1 MPPRKTWR
9 RWASIL
15 VSREKTELLTFVI
28 TKIIGDMTY
37 VTINMRLR
45 YIPRLCTILC
55 RKWGKTCNNRLRNVQ
70 KLHAIMHKNRAK
82 NKRCKC
88 T

>member
-1 MPPRKTWR
+1 
-9 RWASIL
+9 
-15 VSREKTELLTFVI
+15 
-28 TKIIGDMTY
+28 MTY
-37 VTINMRLR
+37 ITINMRLR

-55 RKWGKTCNNRLRNVQ
+55 RKWGKTCNNRLRNMQ

>member
-1 MPPRKTWR
+1 
-9 RWASIL
+9 
-15 VSREKTELLTFVI
+15 
-28 TKIIGDMTY
+28 MTY
-37 VTINMRLR
+37 ITINKQLR

-55 RKWGKTCNNRLRNVQ
+55 RKWGRKCGLRVQNVQ

-82 NKRCKC
+82 NKRYKR